1 MSILLSTP
9 SFQTSGG
16 VIHNPE
22 DSAITKALESSTL
35 IMIMLAST
43 CLNSVTMFVILRTRS
58 LRQTGHALL
67 ILNLCLA
74 DLGVVF
80 LGMSFSLLSV
90 FDGGRFVMSHPMIC
104 KYLNGFLT
112 LTFSVT
118 GFVLISCIAVDRL
131 LLIVF
136 ALRFPPTRRRIYVMV
151 AVSWLTGLS
160 ITTIRLL
167 GTGRG
172 FGYLP
177 STENCAGPYGDI
189 IGTKRYLII
198 AGAVLMS
205 MFIVVYGTITFYL
218 WKGDQRLL
226 RHTLAR
232 PKPVVKPKPPV
243 GENGPNE
250 IRMDSQVRFKVA

>member
-1 MSILLSTP
+1 MGWGGNCSLKKWLSIHDAVFLVLH
-9 SFQTSGG
+9 
-16 VIHNPE
+16 I
-22 DSAITKALESSTL
+22 
-35 IMIMLAST
+35 AS
-43 CLNSVTMFVILRTRS
+43 LQKQNFAFRW
-58 LRQTGHALL
+58 
-67 ILNLCLA
+67 LCLQKF
-74 DLGVVF
+74 VEIENV
-80 LGMSFSLLSV
+80 
-90 FDGGRFVMSHPMIC
+90 RFVHLLNFKLINFCKVLLGNLFIC
-104 KYLNGFLT
+104 TYNLFQDLFIRVHKHRHINYNILFTYHQYLNGFLT

-189 IGTKRYLII
+189 IGTKRYLIV
-198 AGAVLMS
+198 AGAVLMA
-205 MFIVVYGTITFYL
+205 MFIIVYGTITFYL

-243 GENGPNE
+243 DENGPNE
-250 IRMDSQVRFKVA
+250 IQMDSQVRFKVD